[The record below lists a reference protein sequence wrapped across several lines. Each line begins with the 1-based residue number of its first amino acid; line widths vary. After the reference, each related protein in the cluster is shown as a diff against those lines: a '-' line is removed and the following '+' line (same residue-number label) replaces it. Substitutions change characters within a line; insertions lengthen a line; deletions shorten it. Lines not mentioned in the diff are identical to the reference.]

1 MRVCDRIEYTN
12 IEYLCIL
19 KVIKCK
25 AKIRNFNGGSIMY
38 DVFKIVNWLRVR
50 NNADLQADP
59 NAE

>member
-25 AKIRNFNGGSIMY
+25 AKIRNFET
-38 DVFKIVNWLRVR
+38 VKFFV
-50 NNADLQADP
+50 
-59 NAE
+59 